1 MQQPV
6 DQTSLWS
13 LARLHS
19 LYLTLVYIGRFVWP
33 CHEFPYVY
41 SHYTTDLLSKE
52 VYTHPTFFF
61 PPSGSPHLQA
71 TLGFLYCSGVT
82 VNLRKSFAH
91 GVKLFYGLDS
101 MFQGS
106 TVSIFFCCPV
116 SPGVHFYLQCQY
128 FKWLHHEIMVL
139 FSTVLLYLLEII
151 FILD

>member
-19 LYLTLVYIGRFVWP
+19 LYLTLVHIGRFDWP

-52 VYTHPTFFF
+52 TYTHPTFFF
-61 PPSGSPHLQA
+61 SPLRLT
-71 TLGFLYCSGVT
+71 TLASNARLSLLFRGYS
-82 VNLRKSFAH
+82 KSQKELCTWCEAF
-91 GVKLFYGLDS
+91 FGLNS

-106 TVSIFFCCPV
+106 MVRIFFCCPV
-116 SPGVHFYLQCQY
+116 SQGVHFYLQCQY
-128 FKWLHHEIMVL
+128 FKWLHHKIMVL
-139 FSTVLLYLLEII
+139 FSTVLLYLLEVI
-151 FILD
+151 FI